1 MKCKYCGYEI
11 KAGAHFCEECGA
23 PVESAIDLNKHQEPE
38 MQDINSQQGYD
49 YRQYGYGQQGDGNQ
63 QYGYGQQGYGN
74 QQYGYGQQGDVNQQY
89 GYDQQGYG
97 YASPLQRDVS
107 SAEFNQTM
115 DNPRYCNMT
124 EAVKLFFKNYANFSG
139 RSTRSEYWFANLFSG
154 IITFALIFFA
164 AVTCFILNDSS
175 SLSSY
180 FMQMAIV
187 AVVIIAI
194 CALLVP
200 SIALFVRRLH
210 DVGASGLTVFLI
222 VFGFIGVVA
231 LFVMT
236 VLPSAKANKYGPA
249 PNPIPPQPRD
259 PNHIEML

>member
-1 MKCKYCGYEI
+1 MVTRSRQALISAKNAALLSKVKLISINIRSLKCRISTVSKGMTTSSTATVSRGMATSSTATVSKGMLTGSTATI
-11 KAGAHFCEECGA
+11 SRG
-23 PVESAIDLNKHQEPE
+23 
-38 MQDINSQQGYD
+38 M
-49 YRQYGYGQQGDGNQ
+49 
-63 QYGYGQQGYGN
+63 
-74 QQYGYGQQGDVNQQY
+74 
-89 GYDQQGYG
+89 G

-164 AVTCFILNDSS
+164 AVTCFILNDSL

-187 AVVIIAI
+187 AVVIVAI